1 MFICP
6 NCQNTSDT
14 PTNFCSKCGT
24 PMVEKA
30 PEVVSAPMPEA
41 PAPAFTE
48 APKMP
53 EPPVYTAPQ
62 PMPEAPV
69 YTAPQPISIAYEPE
83 KKVPLGKVIAGMA
96 IAIAGFV
103 FAVLTVLYSLIFL
116 AVEPEVAIVFAVW
129 VGGFFAFPLSMVGFV
144 LSKGSVNA
152 GCKSPMAKV
161 GKILGLVGFICAA
174 ASFALTVVAS
184 AFNF

>member
-30 PEVVSAPMPEA
+30 PEVVSAPMS
-41 PAPAFTE
+41 E

-116 AVEPEVAIVFAVW
+116 AVEPEVALVFAVW